1 MAHTPNENTPFYE
14 YLVDDPEVSISPG
27 VAFHFSV
34 RCPSPRSAALQWLAF
49 LAVESRIQR
58 PAHSAQCLVTT
69 FSICR
74 PGRHMNVT
82 RQALDQAIEG
92 ASEYMMP
99 LGSTKPSQ
107 IPPPLKDL
115 PDEKS
120 NHDPMTVQNF
130 LHYFVCRWSPPMLEK
145 REKKSDHCFFYQ
157 QMIASTPLS
166 PHFSPEVFGG
176 AFDVGDRQHHATR
189 PGNQTTLLS
198 PGHNRP
204 NTVNESTTAT
214 PLNQAQAIAG
224 VPELSVPTAQFPQVH
239 GLGGLHHLDRQHQQN
254 HTQQQLLQPQLHPST
269 LGLGLGLGTLGL
281 THAEGRQGLQ
291 HQFGPAAAPAP
302 NIADQQGTL
311 SPQLHLQGHQRVPAA
326 WLPPGYGIPVYHDN
340 PQQHVDA
347 TSSSTSAAGVNPSVT
362 LSAAGSLST
371 DGNSQ
376 SIGVGGGHLF
386 DFGFA
391 APPPPPSEQPFL
403 GGGVYADITPLST
416 TLAVTAHPQPPTTTF
431 DFHASPWRPRLQ
443 DSSSVTLTP
452 NIAAVAAV
460 ELNHD
465 VRKHS
470 KSSMETDSDVK
481 DPSWDDDENEPQD
494 KRGGAGAKQTSSSSS
509 PGNRKPQRKGKRRA
523 VADPGAGG
531 IDDDDEPTS
540 PAGRTSVSGR
550 SVKSASVA
558 SSAGSSTKTA
568 PAPRL
573 RSASRTS
580 KNALQKPTESLEERR
595 TRASHNLVEKQY
607 RNRLNAQFEGLL
619 NALPEQVRG
628 PAGTGDGDE
637 SDPQAAAAAANE
649 ERRVSKA
656 EVLDMARRH
665 IQNLER
671 ERETLH
677 RERGELLRNLE
688 TLERE
693 AAVNGGSGGRLDE
706 FLDVEGAS
714 DERGASSAWRNA

>member
-1 MAHTPNENTPFYE
+1 
-14 YLVDDPEVSISPG
+14 
-27 VAFHFSV
+27 
-34 RCPSPRSAALQWLAF
+34 
-49 LAVESRIQR
+49 
-58 PAHSAQCLVTT
+58 
-69 FSICR
+69 
-74 PGRHMNVT
+74 
-82 RQALDQAIEG
+82 
-92 ASEYMMP
+92 
-99 LGSTKPSQ
+99 
-107 IPPPLKDL
+107 
-115 PDEKS
+115 
-120 NHDPMTVQNF
+120 
-130 LHYFVCRWSPPMLEK
+130 
-145 REKKSDHCFFYQ
+145 
-157 QMIASTPLS
+157 MIASTPLS

-204 NTVNESTTAT
+204 NAIHESTTAT
-214 PLNQAQAIAG
+214 PINQ
-224 VPELSVPTAQFPQVH
+224 
-239 GLGGLHHLDRQHQQN
+239 HLDQQHQQN
-254 HTQQQLLQPQLHPST
+254 HPQLHTSA

-281 THAEGRQGLQ
+281 THAEGNQGLQ

-302 NIADQQGTL
+302 NIAADQQGT
-311 SPQLHLQGHQRVPAA
+311 SSSSHLHSQGHQRTPAHAAA
-326 WLPPGYGIPVYHDN
+326 WFPPGYGVPAYHDN
-340 PQQHVDA
+340 PQQQHVDA
-347 TSSSTSAAGVNPSVT
+347 TSSSTAAAGVNPPVT
-362 LSAAGSLST
+362 LSAAVGLST
-371 DGNSQ
+371 DGRSQ
-376 SIGVGGGHLF
+376 SIGVGGGGHLF

-391 APPPPPSEQPFL
+391 APPLTLPPTSEQSFL

-416 TLAVTAHPQPPTTTF
+416 TVAVTAHPQPPTTTF

-481 DPSWDDDENEPQD
+481 DPSWDDDDNEPQD
-494 KRGGAGAKQTSSSSS
+494 KRAGAGAMKTSSSSSS
-509 PGNRKPQRKGKRRA
+509 PGTRKPQRKGKRRA

-531 IDDDDEPTS
+531 IDNDDEPTS

-550 SVKSASVA
+550 SVKSVSVA
-558 SSAGSSTKTA
+558 SSAGSSTKNA

-628 PAGTGDGDE
+628 PAGAGDGDE
-637 SDPQAAAAAANE
+637 SDPQAAAAANE

-688 TLERE
+688 TMERE
-693 AAVNGGSGGRLDE
+693 AAANGGGATLPAASLFSDDGGGGGGGHSGGVGCE
-706 FLDVEGAS
+706 ANAEHFWKG
-714 DERGASSAWRNA
+714 GSA

>member
-1 MAHTPNENTPFYE
+1 MAHTPNDNTPFYE
-14 YLVDDPEVSISPG
+14 YLVDDPE
-27 VAFHFSV
+27 
-34 RCPSPRSAALQWLAF
+34 
-49 LAVESRIQR
+49 
-58 PAHSAQCLVTT
+58 
-69 FSICR
+69 
-74 PGRHMNVT
+74 
-82 RQALDQAIEG
+82 
-92 ASEYMMP
+92 
-99 LGSTKPSQ
+99 
-107 IPPPLKDL
+107 
-115 PDEKS
+115 
-120 NHDPMTVQNF
+120 
-130 LHYFVCRWSPPMLEK
+130 
-145 REKKSDHCFFYQ
+145 

-189 PGNQTTLLS
+189 PGNQTTQLS

-204 NTVNESTTAT
+204 NAINESTTAT
-214 PLNQAQAIAG
+214 PLNQVQAIAG
-224 VPELSVPTAQFPQVH
+224 IPGLPIPVSVSTAQFPQIH
-239 GLGGLHHLDRQHQQN
+239 NLGGLQHLNQQHQQN
-254 HTQQQLLQPQLHPST
+254 HPQLHPSA
-269 LGLGLGLGTLGL
+269 LGLGLELGTLGL
-281 THAEGRQGLQ
+281 THAEGNQGLQ

-302 NIADQQGTL
+302 NIAADQQGA
-311 SPQLHLQGHQRVPAA
+311 SSHLHLQGHQRAPAHAAA
-326 WLPPGYGIPVYHDN
+326 WLPPGYGVPVYHDN

-347 TSSSTSAAGVNPSVT
+347 TSSSATAAGVNSPVT
-362 LSAAGSLST
+362 LSAAAGLST
-371 DGNSQ
+371 DGRNQ
-376 SIGVGGGHLF
+376 NVGVGGGHLY

-391 APPPPPSEQPFL
+391 APPLPPTSEQSFL

-416 TLAVTAHPQPPTTTF
+416 TVAVTAHPQPPTTTF

-452 NIAAVAAV
+452 NIAAVAAA

-481 DPSWDDDENEPQD
+481 DPSWDDDDNEPQD
-494 KRGGAGAKQTSSSSS
+494 RRGGAGAMKTSSSSS
-509 PGNRKPQRKGKRRA
+509 PGTRKPQRKGKRRA
-523 VADPGAGG
+523 VADPEAGG
-531 IDDDDEPTS
+531 NYDNDEPTS

-550 SVKSASVA
+550 SVKSVSVA

-628 PAGTGDGDE
+628 PAGAGDGDE

-693 AAVNGGSGGRLDE
+693 AAVNGGGGGRLDE
-706 FLDVEGAS
+706 FLDVEGVP
-714 DERGASSAWRNA
+714 DERGESSSSWRNA

>member
-1 MAHTPNENTPFYE
+1 MGLRNE
-14 YLVDDPEVSISPG
+14 
-27 VAFHFSV
+27 
-34 RCPSPRSAALQWLAF
+34 RSSHD
-49 LAVESRIQR
+49 SRTMQD
-58 PAHSAQCLVTT
+58 S
-69 FSICR
+69 
-74 PGRHMNVT
+74 
-82 RQALDQAIEG
+82 
-92 ASEYMMP
+92 
-99 LGSTKPSQ
+99 
-107 IPPPLKDL
+107 
-115 PDEKS
+115 
-120 NHDPMTVQNF
+120 
-130 LHYFVCRWSPPMLEK
+130 LHYFVCRCSPPVLED
-145 REKKSDHCFFYQ
+145 RRKKSDDYFYQ

-189 PGNQTTLLS
+189 PGNQTTQLS

-204 NTVNESTTAT
+204 NAINESTTAT
-214 PLNQAQAIAG
+214 PLNQVQAIAG
-224 VPELSVPTAQFPQVH
+224 IPGLPIPVSVSTAQFPQIH
-239 GLGGLHHLDRQHQQN
+239 NLGGLQHLNQQHQQN
-254 HTQQQLLQPQLHPST
+254 HPQLHPSA
-269 LGLGLGLGTLGL
+269 LGLGLELGTLGL
-281 THAEGRQGLQ
+281 THAEGNQGLQ

-302 NIADQQGTL
+302 NIAADQQGT
-311 SPQLHLQGHQRVPAA
+311 SSHLHLQGHQRAPAHAAA
-326 WLPPGYGIPVYHDN
+326 WLPPGYGVPVYHDN

-347 TSSSTSAAGVNPSVT
+347 TSSSATAAGVNPPVT
-362 LSAAGSLST
+362 LSAAAGLST
-371 DGNSQ
+371 DGRNQ
-376 SIGVGGGHLF
+376 NVGVGGGHLY

-391 APPPPPSEQPFL
+391 APPLLPTSEQSFL

-416 TLAVTAHPQPPTTTF
+416 TVAVTAHPQPPTTTF

-452 NIAAVAAV
+452 NIAAVAAA

-481 DPSWDDDENEPQD
+481 DPSWDDDDNEPQD
-494 KRGGAGAKQTSSSSS
+494 RRGGAGAMKTSSSSS
-509 PGNRKPQRKGKRRA
+509 PGTRKPQRKGKRRA
-523 VADPGAGG
+523 VADPEAGG
-531 IDDDDEPTS
+531 NYDNDEPTS

-550 SVKSASVA
+550 SVKSVSVA

-628 PAGTGDGDE
+628 PAGAGDGDE

-693 AAVNGGSGGRLDE
+693 AAVNGGGGGRLDE
-706 FLDVEGAS
+706 FLDVEGVP
-714 DERGASSAWRNA
+714 DERGESSSSWRNA